1 MEAYLDIII
10 FFVLLT
16 LGYVFGQSLE
26 KSHYRSIIKRESQLR
41 SIPVIASKIL
51 PDEFLPCQT
60 EMVSGN
66 VVISVD
72 YFKKFVAGLRS
83 IVGGRMA
90 SYESLIDRARREA
103 ILRMKEEAKRLNA
116 DYVFNIKM
124 ETSSI
129 SKGSNNSIGSVEVL
143 AYGTAIIIDKES
155 AKQTLSK
162 DDLGKNDISGNGAAT
177 INLRTA

>member
-1 MEAYLDIII
+1 METYLNIII
-10 FFVLLT
+10 FFVLLA
-16 LGYVFGQSLE
+16 LGYFVGQSRE
-26 KSHYRSIIKRESQLR
+26 KSHYRSIIKREAQLR

-60 EMVSGN
+60 ELVSGS

-83 IVGGRMA
+83 IVGGRIA

-103 ILRMKEEAKRLNA
+103 ILRMKQEAKRLNA

-129 SKGSNNSIGSVEVL
+129 SKGSENSIGSVEVL
-143 AYGTAIIIDKES
+143 AYGTAIVIEKANTPANELPGEDTTGFNFRP
-155 AKQTLSK
+155 A
-162 DDLGKNDISGNGAAT
+162 
-177 INLRTA
+177 

>member
-10 FFVLLT
+10 FFVLLA
-16 LGYVFGQSLE
+16 LGYIFGQSIE
-26 KSHYRSIIKRESQLR
+26 KRHYLSIIKRESQLQ
-41 SIPVIASKIL
+41 SLPVIASKIL
-51 PDEFLPCQT
+51 PDDFIPCQRQL
-60 EMVSGN
+60 VSGN

-72 YFKKFVAGLRS
+72 FFKKFVAGLRS

-103 ILRMKEEAKRLNA
+103 ILRMKQEAKSLNA

-129 SKGSNNSIGSVEVL
+129 SKGAKNSIGSVEVL
-143 AYGTAIIIDKES
+143 AYGTAVIIEK
-155 AKQTLSK
+155 
-162 DDLGKNDISGNGAAT
+162 AAT
-177 INLRTA
+177 RQAPSKEGTTGINLRTA

>member
-1 MEAYLDIII
+1 MEAYLNIII

-26 KSHYRSIIKRESQLR
+26 KNHYRSIIKRESQLR

-51 PDEFLPCQT
+51 PEEFLPCQT

-103 ILRMKEEAKRLNA
+103 ILRMQQEAKRLNA

-129 SKGSNNSIGSVEVL
+129 SKGSQNSIGSVEVL
-143 AYGTAIIIDKES
+143 AYGTAIIIEKD
-155 AKQTLSK
+155 AVKQTPPKVS
-162 DDLGKNDISGNGAAT
+162 ISGNDAAA
-177 INLRTA
+177 INFRTT

>member
-1 MEAYLDIII
+1 MEAYLEIIV
-10 FFVLLT
+10 FFALIV

-60 EMVSGN
+60 QLVTGS

-83 IVGGRMA
+83 IVGGRIA
-90 SYESLIDRARREA
+90 SYESLIDRARR
-103 ILRMKEEAKRLNA
+103 
-116 DYVFNIKM
+116 
-124 ETSSI
+124 
-129 SKGSNNSIGSVEVL
+129 
-143 AYGTAIIIDKES
+143 
-155 AKQTLSK
+155 
-162 DDLGKNDISGNGAAT
+162 
-177 INLRTA
+177 

>member
-1 MEAYLDIII
+1 MVNYLDIII
-10 FFVLLT
+10 FFGLLA
-16 LGYVFGQSLE
+16 LGYFFGQSRE

-60 EMVSGN
+60 TMVTGS
-66 VVISVD
+66 VVISID
-72 YFKKFVAGLRS
+72 FFKKFVAGLRS
-83 IVGGRMA
+83 IVGGKIA

-103 ILRMKEEAKRLNA
+103 ILRMKQEAKKLNA

-129 SKGSNNSIGSVEVL
+129 SKGREDSIGSVEVL
-143 AYGTAIIIDKES
+143 AYGTAVVIEKADTPTNELPNEGT
-155 AKQTLSK
+155 A
-162 DDLGKNDISGNGAAT
+162 G
-177 INLRTA
+177 INFRTA

>member
-1 MEAYLDIII
+1 MEAYLNIII
-10 FFVLLT
+10 FFALLG
-16 LGYVFGQSLE
+16 LGFFFGQSVE
-26 KSHYRSIIKRESQLR
+26 RRHYRSIIKRESQLQ
-41 SIPVIASKIL
+41 SIPVIASKLL

-60 EMVSGN
+60 QLVTGN

-83 IVGGRMA
+83 IVGGRMS

-103 ILRMKEEAKRLNA
+103 ILRMKQDAKRLNA

-129 SKGSNNSIGSVEVL
+129 SKGAQNSIGSVEVL
-143 AYGTAIIIDKES
+143 AYGTAVKVEKATSTANELPRNDSPRENTAGINFRS
-155 AKQTLSK
+155 A
-162 DDLGKNDISGNGAAT
+162 
-177 INLRTA
+177 

>member
-1 MEAYLDIII
+1 MQAYLDIII
-10 FFVLLT
+10 FFVLLA
-16 LGYVFGQSLE
+16 LGYFFGQSIE
-26 KSHYRSIIKRESQLR
+26 KRHYRSIIKREAQLR

-60 EMVSGN
+60 ELVSGN

-83 IVGGRMA
+83 IVGGRMT
-90 SYESLIDRARREA
+90 SYESLIDRGRREA
-103 ILRMKEEAKRLNA
+103 ILRMKQEARKLNA

-129 SKGSNNSIGSVEVL
+129 SKGGGNSIGSVEVL
-143 AYGTAIIIDKES
+143 AYGTAVKIEKANTPASELPKEDT
-155 AKQTLSK
+155 A
-162 DDLGKNDISGNGAAT
+162 G

>member
-10 FFVLLT
+10 FFVLLA
-16 LGYVFGQSLE
+16 LGYVFGQSIE
-26 KSHYRSIIKRESQLR
+26 KRHYRSIIKRESQLR

-51 PDEFLPCQT
+51 PDEFIPCQT
-60 EMVSGN
+60 QLVSGN

-83 IVGGRMA
+83 IVGGRLA

-103 ILRMKEEAKRLNA
+103 ILRMKQEAKILNS

-129 SKGSNNSIGSVEVL
+129 SKGAKNSIGSVEVL
-143 AYGTAIIIDKES
+143 AYGTAIIIEKETAIQPLPS
-155 AKQTLSK
+155 NKPSE
-162 DDLGKNDISGNGAAT
+162 DGPGG

>member
-1 MEAYLDIII
+1 METYLDIII
-10 FFVLLT
+10 FFVLLA
-16 LGYVFGQSLE
+16 LGYFIGQSRE

-60 EMVSGN
+60 ELVAGN

-83 IVGGRMA
+83 IIGGRLT
-90 SYESLIDRARREA
+90 SYESLIDRGRREA
-103 ILRMKEEAKRLNA
+103 ILRMKQEARKLNA

-129 SKGSNNSIGSVEVL
+129 SKGSKNTIGSVEVL
-143 AYGTAIIIDKES
+143 AYGTAIKIQKAITPATEPAKENT
-155 AKQTLSK
+155 AE
-162 DDLGKNDISGNGAAT
+162 
-177 INLRTA
+177 INFRTA